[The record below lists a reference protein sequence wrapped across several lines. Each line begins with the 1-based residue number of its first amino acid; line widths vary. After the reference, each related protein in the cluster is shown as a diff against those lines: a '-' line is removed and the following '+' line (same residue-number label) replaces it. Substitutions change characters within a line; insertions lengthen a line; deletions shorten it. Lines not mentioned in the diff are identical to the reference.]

1 MPPMNRFLL
10 LAMNGLYL
18 LFLFGGNT
26 AGQTSDM
33 RLEVGIAEREITPPA
48 GYPMAGYYHE
58 RLAQGQL
65 DPLKAKAIV
74 MHQGEE
80 TVAVVF
86 CDLTGIASDL
96 THAIRAEV
104 SRKSNLKPDQII
116 LCATHSHT
124 APDYYRDLYL
134 HLSPNRK
141 DEATEYPSHL
151 IARITQAI
159 FAAEQAME
167 PVEILIGSP
176 QQKKPVAF
184 NRRFVMRDG
193 SVKTWQKLD
202 NPNVVRAAGP
212 IDPDLAFCLFR
223 SQSTGEPQG
232 VLSHFALHLDTVG
245 GSYWSADY
253 PFYIEQAV
261 QKSLGESTLSL
272 FGLGCCGDINH
283 VDPSKSERNKTDYIG
298 TELGQTLSKAFDS
311 AALVSQPRL
320 VHQSNVVPLSL
331 RPITTEQADRGRELM
346 LAAKEGVDVEF
357 FDLVKAYKS
366 VILAQFQLDQYQLE
380 TNTAASW
387 GLSHQLA
394 GCGKHLPVEV
404 HTVGLGPDVAIVFL
418 PGEVF
423 VDLGLAIKQAS
434 PFKHT
439 LVIELSNAVET
450 AYIPTQAAFAGGSYE
465 VTNST
470 ILAGSGERL
479 VEEALRQLGQAAKQL
494 QEAGQVE

>member
-1 MPPMNRFLL
+1 MRLTLRRHFLL
-10 LAMNGLYL
+10 IHGLCLVVLFSGITASQADETL
-18 LFLFGGNT
+18 L
-26 AGQTSDM
+26 
-33 RLEVGIAEREITPPA
+33 RVGIAEKEITPPA
-48 GYPMAGYYHE
+48 EYPMAGYYHE

-74 MHQGEE
+74 MRQGAEA
-80 TVAVVF
+80 VAVVF
-86 CDLTGIASDL
+86 CDLTGIAFDL
-96 THAIRAEV
+96 THAIRTEV
-104 SRKSNLKPDQII
+104 SKHSELEPNQII

-134 HLSPNRK
+134 HLSTTRRN
-141 DEATEYPSHL
+141 EATQYPGYL
-151 IARITQAI
+151 IQQITSAI
-159 FAAEQAME
+159 LTAEQSAE
-167 PVEILIGSP
+167 TVEILVAAP
-176 QQKKPVAF
+176 QQQIPVAF

-193 SVKTWQKLD
+193 SVKTWQKLN
-202 NPNVVRAAGP
+202 NPDVVRAAGP
-212 IDPDLAFCLFR
+212 IDPDLSFCLFR
-223 SQSTGEPQG
+223 SQGTGKPLG

-261 QKSLGESTLSL
+261 RKTLSDSTVSL

-283 VDPSKSERNKTDYIG
+283 VDPSQSDRNKTDYIG
-298 TELGQTLSKAFDS
+298 GQLGKTLSNAFE
-311 AALVSQPRL
+311 AATSVNKPRL
-320 VHQSNVVPLSL
+320 VHRSSLVRLPL
-331 RPITTEQADRGRELM
+331 RPITAEQAERGRELM

-357 FDLVKAYKS
+357 FDLVRAYKS
-366 VILAQFQLDQYQLE
+366 VILAQFQLDEYDLQK
-380 TNTAASW
+380 NPAASW

-394 GCGKHLPVEV
+394 GCGMQLPVEV
-404 HTVGLGPDVAIVFL
+404 HTMGLGPDVALVFL

-434 PFKHT
+434 PFKQT

-470 ILAGSGERL
+470 IQSGSGERL
-479 VEEALRQLGQAAKQL
+479 VEEALRQLGQLAKQL
-494 QEAGQVE
+494 HKPSME

>member
-1 MPPMNRFLL
+1 MLPIRRIQSFRMLGVY
-10 LAMNGLYL
+10 LAILV
-18 LFLFGGNT
+18 
-26 AGQTSDM
+26 AGTSVSQASGTP
-33 RLEVGIAEREITPPA
+33 LKVGIAETEITPPA
-48 GYPMAGYYHE
+48 EYPMAGYYHE

-74 MHQGEE
+74 MSQGDVS
-80 TVAVVF
+80 VAIVF

-96 THAIRAEV
+96 THTIRTEV
-104 SRKSNLKPDQII
+104 SKQSDLQPDQII

-134 HLSPNRK
+134 HLSPTRK
-141 DEATEYPSHL
+141 DEATDYPGHL
-151 IARITQAI
+151 IAQITQAVLI
-159 FAAEQAME
+159 AEQSME
-167 PVEILIGSP
+167 PVDLLIGSP
-176 QQKKPVAF
+176 QQETPVAF

-193 SVKTWQKLD
+193 SVKTWQKLA

-223 SQSTGEPQG
+223 SQDTGEPQG

-253 PFYIEQAV
+253 PFYIEKAV
-261 QKSLGESTLSL
+261 QKSLGKSTLSL

-283 VDPSKSERNKTDYIG
+283 VDPSQSNRNKTDFIG
-298 TELGQTLSKAFDS
+298 GQLGQTLSNAFDTAS
-311 AALVSQPRL
+311 RVSEPQL
-320 VHQSNVVPLSL
+320 VHHSNIVPLAL
-331 RPITTEQADRGRELM
+331 RPITTEQAERGRELM

-357 FDLVKAYKS
+357 FDLVRAYKS
-366 VILAQFQLDQYQLE
+366 VILAQFQLDQYELDS
-380 TNTAASW
+380 NPAASW

-394 GCGKHLPVEV
+394 GCGDQLPVEV
-404 HTVGLGPDVAIVFL
+404 HTLGLGPDVAIVFL

-434 PFKHT
+434 PFKQT

-470 ILAGSGERL
+470 IQSGSGERL
-479 VEEALRQLGQAAKQL
+479 VEEALRQLGQSAKQL
-494 QEAGQVE
+494 QEADQE